1 MKNYIIEDQ
10 FKLQVARGKIK
21 GATVINIFGH
31 NNSQGTD
38 FRTVWEKSDTTGL
51 LKPASALQM
60 TVTSD
65 ICDTSDDGVIIRV
78 IGLDANYDVIAEN
91 VTLNNATP
99 PTTTNSFLRINTVV
113 TISGNATGNVSV
125 SNGGNEYAHILAG
138 TGKNQASIYTVPAGY
153 SFYLYRIDGFM
164 NDAASAKSGEFR
176 NKSTLSSGV
185 VLRVADTPFINQMNI
200 QRRFPFKYGEKTDIE
215 FQIRSL
221 SGTNYCGV
229 FGEGIQIKDDTP
241 IPGNTD
247 YLYFP

>member
-65 ICDTSDDGVIIRV
+65 IGDTSDDGVIIRV

-99 PTTTNSFLRINTVV
+99 PITTNSFLRINTVV

-138 TGKNQASIYTVPAGY
+138 TGKNQASIYTVPAG
-153 SFYLYRIDGFM
+153 SSLYLYRIDGFM

-176 NKSTLSSGV
+176 NKSTLPSGV
-185 VLRVADTPFINQMNI
+185 ILRVADTPFINQMNI
-200 QRRFPFKYGEKTDIE
+200 QRRVPFKYSEKTDIE

-221 SGTNYCGV
+221 SGTNYAGV
-229 FGEGIQIKDDTP
+229 FGEGIEIKEA
-241 IPGNTD
+241 
-247 YLYFP
+247 

>member
-10 FKLQVARGKIK
+10 FKLQVARGKVK
-21 GATVINIFGH
+21 GGRVVNIFGH

-38 FRTVWEKSDTTGL
+38 FRTVWEKSDTTAL
-51 LKPASALQM
+51 LKPASAVQM

-65 ICDTSDDGVIIRV
+65 IGDTSDDGVIIRV
-78 IGLDANYDVIAEN
+78 IGLDANYAEIGEN

-99 PTTTNSFLRINTVV
+99 PTTTNSFLRINVVV

-138 TGKNQASIYTVPAGY
+138 TGKNQASIYTVPAGH

-200 QRRFPFKYGEKTDIE
+200 QRRFPFKYDEKTDIE

-229 FGEGIQIKDDTP
+229 FGEGILIKEDTP
-241 IPGNTD
+241 IPNGTGG
-247 YLYFP
+247 